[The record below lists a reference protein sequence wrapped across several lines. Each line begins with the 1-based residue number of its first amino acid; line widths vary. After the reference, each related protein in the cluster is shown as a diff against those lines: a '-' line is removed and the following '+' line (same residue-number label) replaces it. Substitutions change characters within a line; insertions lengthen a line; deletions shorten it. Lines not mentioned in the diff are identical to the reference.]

1 MNSNISSMFGS
12 HVDKTA
18 KRTAIAILDACRT
31 TRTEAGE
38 VLMSCLERHSQKM
51 EDETRDLTREVAE
64 AAASRNGSV
73 ESHGH
78 VDSARVVESNL
89 KSTKLL

>member
-1 MNSNISSMFGS
+1 MDSNISSMFGS

-38 VLMSCLERHSQKM
+38 VLMSCLERHSRKM
-51 EDETRDLTREVAE
+51 EDEIRDLTREVAE
-64 AAASRNGSV
+64 AASRNGSV
-73 ESHGH
+73 KSQGH
-78 VDSARVVESNL
+78 VASARVVESNL
-89 KSTKLL
+89 NSTKLL